1 MMFSTKIPTEM
12 PPDVGYNSYKTVI
25 FYFFHERMWKEC
37 YEIICIVED
46 DVRNASQYR
55 LCFYK
60 SKAEM
65 RKLGISLECE

>member
-1 MMFSTKIPTEM
+1 MIFSTKTPTEM
-12 PPDVGYNSYKTVI
+12 ASDVGCNSYKTVI
-25 FYFFHERMWKEC
+25 FYFFPERLWKEC

-46 DVRNASQYR
+46 GVRNASQYR